1 MACCEASGFAGLAVR
16 LRSPGDTGDQTQEM
30 AKTSLRTASI
40 YCLAIWVAIWLLF
53 LLMRFSPFK
62 ITDIPGVGVVVLA
75 ALVVALLAPIV
86 AMGLAAVA
94 LVRQPSVSLNWIA
107 FGCATAALFGQVLLF
122 LITRWL

>member
-1 MACCEASGFAGLAVR
+1 
-16 LRSPGDTGDQTQEM
+16 M

-40 YCLAIWVAIWLLF
+40 YCLEIWVAIWLLF

-75 ALVVALLAPIV
+75 ALVIALLAPIV
-86 AMGLAAVA
+86 AIGLAAA
-94 LVRQPSVSLNWIA
+94 AIVRQPRVSLNWIA
-107 FGCATAALFGQVLLF
+107 FGCATAALFGQAFLF